1 MTITLRG
8 TKGSEL
14 THAELDGNFTDLA
27 GQITNVENLYLST
40 TVASNTYLTLT
51 SASSTYLTQTS
62 ASNTYLTQN
71 SASNTYISL
80 ATLQSEV
87 AASADFADFQTRI
100 AAL

>member
-14 THAELDGNFTDLA
+14 THAELDANFTDLA
-27 GQITNVENLYLST
+27 GQITNVENLYVST
-40 TVASNTYLTLT
+40 IAASNTYLTLT
-51 SASSTYLTQTS
+51 SASSTYLRQST
-62 ASNTYLTQN
+62 ASSTYLTQTN
-71 SASNTYISL
+71 ASTTYISL

>member
-14 THAELDGNFTDLA
+14 THTELDANFTALA

-40 TVASNTYLTLT
+40 IAASNTYLTLT
-51 SASSTYLTQTS
+51 SASSTYLRQST
-62 ASNTYLTQN
+62 AST
-71 SASNTYISL
+71 TYISL
-80 ATLQSEV
+80 ATLKSEV

>member
-14 THAELDGNFTDLA
+14 THAELDANFTDLA

-40 TVASNTYLTLT
+40 SAASNTYLTLT
-51 SASSTYLTQTS
+51 SASSTYLRQST
-62 ASNTYLTQN
+62 AST
-71 SASNTYISL
+71 TYISL
-80 ATLQSEV
+80 ATLKSEV

>member
-40 TVASNTYLTLT
+40 IAASNTYLTLT
-51 SASSTYLTQTS
+51 SASSTYLRQST
-62 ASNTYLTQN
+62 AST
-71 SASNTYISL
+71 TYISL
-80 ATLQSEV
+80 ATLKSEV

>member
-40 TVASNTYLTLT
+40 IAASNTYLTLT
-51 SASSTYLTQTS
+51 NAASTYLTQS
-62 ASNTYLTQN
+62 NAASTYLTQSN
-71 SASNTYISL
+71 ASNTYISL

>member
-40 TVASNTYLTLT
+40 IAASNTYLTLT
-51 SASSTYLTQTS
+51 SASSTYLRQST
-62 ASNTYLTQN
+62 AST
-71 SASNTYISL
+71 TYISL

>member
-14 THAELDGNFTDLA
+14 THAELDANFTDLA

-40 TVASNTYLTLT
+40 IAASNTYLTLT
-51 SASSTYLTQTS
+51 SASSTYLRQST
-62 ASNTYLTQN
+62 AST
-71 SASNTYISL
+71 TYISL
-80 ATLQSEV
+80 ATLKSEV

>member
-40 TVASNTYLTLT
+40 IAASNTYLTLT
-51 SASSTYLTQTS
+51 NAASTYLTQS
-62 ASNTYLTQN
+62 NAASTYLTQSN
-71 SASNTYISL
+71 ASTTYISL

>member
-40 TVASNTYLTLT
+40 IAASNTYLTLT
-51 SASSTYLTQTS
+51 SASSTYLTQS
-62 ASNTYLTQN
+62 NASSTYLTQN
-71 SASNTYISL
+71 NASTTYISL

>member
-14 THAELDGNFTDLA
+14 THAELDANFTDLA
-27 GQITNVENLYLST
+27 GQITNVENLYLSQID
-40 TVASNTYLTLT
+40 ASNTYLTLT
-51 SASSTYLTQTS
+51 SASSTYLRQST
-62 ASNTYLTQN
+62 AST
-71 SASNTYISL
+71 TYISL
-80 ATLQSEV
+80 ATLKSEV

>member
-27 GQITNVENLYLST
+27 GQITSVENSYLST
-40 TVASNTYLTLT
+40 IAASNTYLTLT
-51 SASSTYLTQTS
+51 SASSTYLRQST
-62 ASNTYLTQN
+62 AST
-71 SASNTYISL
+71 TYISL

>member
-14 THAELDGNFTDLA
+14 THAELDGNFTDLGA
-27 GQITNVENLYLST
+27 QITSVENLYLT
-40 TVASNTYLTLT
+40 QVDASNTYLTLT
-51 SASSTYLTQTS
+51 SAS
-62 ASNTYLTQN
+62 
-71 SASNTYISL
+71 NTYISL
-80 ATLQSEV
+80 STLQSEV

>member
-14 THAELDGNFTDLA
+14 THAELDANFTDLA

-40 TVASNTYLTLT
+40 IAASNTYLTLT
-51 SASSTYLTQTS
+51 SASSTYLRQST
-62 ASNTYLTQN
+62 AST
-71 SASNTYISL
+71 TYISL
-80 ATLQSEV
+80 ATLKSEV
-87 AASADFADFQTRI
+87 AASADFADFKTRI